1 MSLSLM
7 VQAATSGAG
16 KSILTALLC
25 RYFYKKGFSVAPFK
39 AQNLSLNSF
48 VTDKGHEISIS
59 QSFQA
64 WVSNIEPKYD
74 MNPILLKPKGNSSY
88 QIILKGKPLG
98 DFKKSDMENIRA
110 ELLKE
115 IHDCYLNLS
124 KKYDIVICEGSGSP
138 VEINISKYDIA
149 NMKTAEITKSPVI
162 IVGDIDIGGVFAGL
176 YGTFSLLPAE
186 HKKYVK
192 GFIINKFRGE
202 RSILASGIIQL
213 EKITRVPTLGVLSY
227 HNFMFPEEDSLGMK
241 NISSQINCN
250 TEDIRNIWIENIDN
264 FLYLSQK
271 ELNYKMIEDILNN
284 GLS

>member
-1 MSLSLM
+1 
-7 VQAATSGAG
+7 
-16 KSILTALLC
+16 
-25 RYFYKKGFSVAPFK
+25 
-39 AQNLSLNSF
+39 
-48 VTDKGHEISIS
+48 
-59 QSFQA
+59 
-64 WVSNIEPKYD
+64 

-98 DFKKSDMENIRA
+98 DFKKSEMENIRA

-264 FLYLSQK
+264 FLYLPQK